1 MRPYFRDLSLFFF
14 CLAAFSV
21 PLSAAGQQQPGS
33 GGGKSFVNICRDFR
47 SKFEQQ
53 TAMLG
58 ERFANTPED
67 KERIERLKNNAIFKP
82 FQALTKNPRAGLDQL
97 SRDELTRDCE
107 RLRARVLPYCPDGD
121 IAKLRAN
128 IERRHG
134 YSQQLEA
141 QQKRLREIEADSK
154 KLRDEITASLP
165 ALRTRFAAIAG
176 PIVSIGA
183 GLGMG
188 LAVYHLLHRL
198 AGGDGA
204 LKAKKKDLQRLKA
217 VHAKLRGT
225 MRRAR
230 EALES
235 STLDAKLR
243 EQMTAYLEKQQ
254 PVFREQAQNIAELKR
269 AITRLERQRMVLRIG
284 VPVASVLTAVATTL
298 TAHGIFTWLSPQSS
312 PAKRPLAPEVRAARE
327 ASLARLEK
335 NQHSVR
341 ERCREL
347 EAEVRKI
354 PTLSREIQL
363 QLIGLLDRER
373 EIKALARRDDQRSAE
388 AVQGMLQI
396 ATSLKGDIK

>member
-1 MRPYFRDLSLFFF
+1 
-14 CLAAFSV
+14 
-21 PLSAAGQQQPGS
+21 
-33 GGGKSFVNICRDFR
+33 
-47 SKFEQQ
+47 
-53 TAMLG
+53 
-58 ERFANTPED
+58 
-67 KERIERLKNNAIFKP
+67 
-82 FQALTKNPRAGLDQL
+82 
-97 SRDELTRDCE
+97 
-107 RLRARVLPYCPDGD
+107 
-121 IAKLRAN
+121 
-128 IERRHG
+128 
-134 YSQQLEA
+134 
-141 QQKRLREIEADSK
+141 
-154 KLRDEITASLP
+154 
-165 ALRTRFAAIAG
+165 
-176 PIVSIGA
+176 
-183 GLGMG
+183 
-188 LAVYHLLHRL
+188 LHRL